1 MIHIYALKKF
11 SRNFLDLIAGLSFLN
26 YFCFSMRDFILL
38 LLTVISFGTADLYAQ
53 SKNQKSSMEAVRIS
67 QAPSIDGYLDD
78 VAWQQAKATT
88 GFTQKDPVH
97 NAPPRFNTE
106 VRIVYDDKAI
116 YVAAYMFDPNPD
128 SIRKQL
134 AVRDSDG
141 MNADFFY
148 VRFDT
153 YHNKQDSY
161 NFGVSASGFQLD
173 SRAVDETYDAV
184 WSSAV
189 RIAADGWIAEFR
201 IPYSALRFP
210 AIKEQEWGL
219 QISRSIRRYREEDQW
234 SLEPRDVDNVM
245 NYWGTLTG
253 LSDIE
258 PPLRLSVLPY
268 LSAGIQHNGDA
279 ELESDE
285 ISYKYNG
292 GMDLK
297 WGLNESFTLD
307 MILMPDFSQVQS
319 DEVENNLS
327 PFELVYDENRPFF
340 NEGTDLFHKGDL
352 FYSRRIGHVPISY
365 SSADDSLQPGE
376 YVVSNPYSS
385 RLLNAMKLSGRTSS
399 GLGIGVFNAITA
411 NTYAEVADSAG
422 NKRNILTDPLTNYN
436 ILVLDQS
443 LPNNSSLYL
452 INNNV
457 IRPDG
462 WRRSNVTG
470 GGFKLSE
477 KSNSYR
483 LQFDLSLTSVHDPS
497 KVAENG
503 DTKNNPGSYY
513 YVGLQ
518 KIRGKLR
525 FSLYQIA
532 MNQYYDRNDLGV
544 NNTNDWLDRG
554 LTLGYNIF
562 EPFGVFRNFYQS
574 INFFREQ
581 QLTTDKNINSLITYQ
596 FNTTLT
602 NYLSLWGSTSYSP
615 FERYDY
621 YEPRVT
627 GRVWILPGYYS
638 ANLGFS
644 SDYRKTLA
652 LDGEIQYS
660 KELEETCWTFFG
672 LSPIIRLS
680 DKFKVTPSSELQL
693 GRNDKGFV
701 YKNYPLVYFGKRNIQ
716 TFTNSIL
723 GEYMFNNNISLSMR
737 VRHYWQKGD
746 YINYYLLSDEG
757 RLLSVDDYPNNH
769 DYNYNYFNI
778 DFVFGWEFS
787 PGSMINVVWKN
798 VIEQQDALNDT
809 RYFNNFDRMINSPQ
823 VNNLSVKVLYYLD
836 YQMLR
841 RKR

>member
-1 MIHIYALKKF
+1 M
-11 SRNFLDLIAGLSFLN
+11 RDLIFFLSVI
-26 YFCFSMRDFILL
+26 ILL
-38 LLTVISFGTADLYAQ
+38 GSVGSYAQ
-53 SKNQKSSMEAVRIS
+53 STNQKPSIEAVRVI
-67 QAPSIDGYLDD
+67 QPPSIDGYLDD
-78 VAWQQAKATT
+78 VAWQQARVAK
-88 GFTQKDPVH
+88 GFRQKDPVY
-97 NAPPRFNTE
+97 NASPRFNTE
-106 VRIVYDDKAI
+106 VKIVYDDKAI
-116 YVAAYMFDPNPD
+116 YVAAHMFDSNPD
-128 SIRKQL
+128 SIKKQL

-141 MNADFFY
+141 MNADYFY
-148 VRFDT
+148 IGFDT

-161 NFGVSASGFQLD
+161 KFGVSASGFQID
-173 SRAVDETYDAV
+173 ERTVDATYDAV
-184 WSSAV
+184 WSSEV
-189 RIAADGWIAEFR
+189 RITEDGWIAELR

-210 AIKEQEWGL
+210 SIKEQEWGL
-219 QISRSIRRYREEDQW
+219 QIVRTIRRNREEDQW
-234 SLEPRDVDNVM
+234 SLEPRDAGSIM

-279 ELESDE
+279 EVESDK
-285 ISYKYNG
+285 ISYNYNG

-319 DEVENNLS
+319 DEVEKNLS

-352 FYSRRIGHVPISY
+352 FYSRRIGHIPIRY
-365 SSADDSLQPGE
+365 YKVEQLKQPNE
-376 YVVSNPYSS
+376 HIVTNPYSS
-385 RLLNAMKLSGRTSS
+385 RLLNAVKLSGRTSS

-411 NTYAEVADSAG
+411 NTYAEVADLAG
-422 NKRNILTDPLTNYN
+422 NKRKILTDPLTNYN

-443 LPNNSSLYL
+443 LPNNSSVYL

-457 IRPDG
+457 TRPDG

-477 KSNSYR
+477 KSNKYL
-483 LQFDLSLTSVHDPS
+483 LQFDLSLTSVKDPA
-497 KVAENG
+497 KVADN
-503 DTKNNPGSYY
+503 DDSKNKPGTYY
-513 YVGLQ
+513 YLGLQ
-518 KIRGKLR
+518 KIRGKFR

-562 EPFGVFRNFYQS
+562 EPFGVFRYFYHS
-574 INFFREQ
+574 INFFREYKP
-581 QLTTDKNINSLITYQ
+581 TTHRNINSVITYQ
-596 FNTTLT
+596 FNTTFT
-602 NYLSLWGSTSYSP
+602 NYLSFWGNAGYSP

-621 YEPRVT
+621 YEPRVA
-627 GRVWILPGYYS
+627 GRTWILPGYYS
-638 ANLGFS
+638 INLGFS

-660 KELEETCWTFFG
+660 KELEETRWNYFR

-701 YKNYPLVYFGKRNIQ
+701 NYISPSVYFGNRNIQ
-716 TFTNSIL
+716 TFINSIL
-723 GEYMFNNNISLSMR
+723 GEYMFNNKISLSMR

-746 YINYYLLSDEG
+746 YMNFYLLSNEG
-757 RLLSVDDYPNNH
+757 RLLPVDDYSFNH
-769 DYNYNYFNI
+769 NYNYNYFNI
-778 DFVFGWEFS
+778 DLVFGWEFS

-798 VIEQQDALNDT
+798 VIEREDEFYNT
-809 RYFNNFDRMINSPQ
+809 RYFSNFDRMINSPQ

-836 YQMLR
+836 YQMIR
-841 RKR
+841 RKSKTR